1 MATQSDRIHAA
12 IYGTLSGF
20 SFPFVSYDKD
30 TGLRTTSEADGETP
44 DTILVREASSSFD
57 IAIGERRNPRTR
69 ERTDWQWDATIA
81 FDGQVSLEL
90 FEETYTHNPLFLPRT
105 VDLNQQVVIMLT
117 EVAYTHPPEHA
128 SSSGS
133 RAKLTFTATL
143 SRK

>member
-1 MATQSDRIHAA
+1 
-12 IYGTLSGF
+12 
-20 SFPFVSYDKD
+20 
-30 TGLRTTSEADGETP
+30 
-44 DTILVREASSSFD
+44 
-57 IAIGERRNPRTR
+57 
-69 ERTDWQWDATIA
+69 
-81 FDGQVSLEL
+81 VSLEL